1 MPQKSSKRLSRKRLS
16 RKRLWPPRYYR
27 GLTKRQISARKR
39 EIEHFKR
46 MDWRDPKA
54 YVGFKTDTVKSVT
67 DRRKRKSNYTLSW
80 DRLFGKKSAKKGT
93 PARTLKQR
101 SAVTGVP
108 LKYIDTVFRRG
119 SAAWRTG
126 HRPGQTPQ
134 SWSYPR
140 VSSFLLCGKT
150 HYTADADQVRLARAT
165 SASARKWFKR
175 CAVKSPY

>member
-1 MPQKSSKRLSRKRLS
+1 MVTLKKNRLG
-16 RKRLWPPRYYR
+16 PARYYR
-27 GLTKRQISARKR
+27 GLTAQQKSARKK
-39 EIEHFKR
+39 EIKKFGA

-67 DRRKRKSNYTLSW
+67 DRRKRKSNYTLMW
-80 DRLFGKKSAKKGT
+80 DKMFPGKK
-93 PARTLKQR
+93 TLKQR

-126 HRPGQTPQ
+126 HRPGQTTQ

-140 VSSFLLCGKT
+140 VSSFLLCGKA
-150 HYTADADQVRLARAT
+150 HYTADADQVRAARSESK
-165 SASARKWFKR
+165 SAKKWFRR
-175 CAVKSPY
+175 CSVKSPY

>member
-1 MPQKSSKRLSRKRLS
+1 MGTLKK
-16 RKRLWPPRYYR
+16 KRLWPPRYYR
-27 GLTKRQISARKR
+27 GLTKQEARTRKR

-54 YVGFKTDTVKSVT
+54 YVGFKTDTIKSVT
-67 DRRKRKSNYTLSW
+67 DRRKRKSNYTLEW
-80 DRLFGKKSAKKGT
+80 DKLFPGKK
-93 PARTLKQR
+93 TLKQR

-150 HYTADADQVRLARAT
+150 HYTADADQVRLARSK
-165 SASARKWFKR
+165 SASAKKWFKR
-175 CAVKSPY
+175 CGLFYK

>member
-1 MPQKSSKRLSRKRLS
+1 MPKKSLKLIG
-16 RKRLWPPRYYR
+16 PARYYR
-27 GLTKRQISARKR
+27 GLTARQKSARKK
-39 EIEHFKR
+39 EIKKFGA

-54 YVGFKTDTVKSVT
+54 YVGFKTDTVRSVT
-67 DRRKRKSNYTLSW
+67 DRRKRKSNYTLAW
-80 DRLFGKKSAKKGT
+80 DKLFPGKK
-93 PARTLKQR
+93 TLKQR

-126 HRPGQTPQ
+126 HRPGQTTQ

-140 VSSFLLCGKT
+140 VSSFLLCGKA
-150 HYTADADQVRLARAT
+150 HYTADADQVRAARAT